1 MKTLAI
7 ESAAKTASV
16 ALFEDGVLRAELFQD
31 NGLTH
36 SKTVLP
42 MVDALLSGLGMTPQ
56 GLDRIAVSNGPGS
69 FTGLRIGVAAA
80 KGLALALGIPCAGV
94 STLEAAAYNAQ
105 DGFVC
110 VVMDARAG
118 QVYNACFTMK
128 DGVLSRVTEDRALPI
143 SELRELLFSQEKVT
157 VLGDGAH
164 LCQKEFSDHKGLIL
178 PPLSVRVPRAFGV
191 GMAAERASA
200 VDPSELKVEYLRVPQ
215 AERERLARMKQKEE
229 VQ

>member
-16 ALFEDGVLRAELFQD
+16 ALVEDGVLRAELFQD
-31 NGLTH
+31 NGMTH

-42 MVDALLSGLGMTPQ
+42 MVDSLMQGLGMTL
-56 GLDRIAVSNGPGS
+56 GEIDRIAVSHGPGS

-80 KGLALALGIPCAGV
+80 KGLALALEIPCVGV

-118 QVYNACFTMK
+118 QVYNACFKIEHGALT
-128 DGVLSRVTEDRALPI
+128 RVTEDRALPLA
-143 SELRELLFSQEKVT
+143 ELEEVLFSQERVT
-157 VLGDGAH
+157 LLGDGAH
-164 LCQKEFSDHKGLIL
+164 LCFDAFKDHNGLIL
-178 PPLSVRVPRAFGV
+178 PPLSMRVPRAFGV
-191 GMAAERASA
+191 GMAGEKYPA
-200 VDPSELKVEYLRVPQ
+200 VDPAELKVEYLRVPQ
-215 AERERLARMKQKEE
+215 AERERLARMKQKED
-229 VQ
+229 

>member
-16 ALFEDGVLRAELFQD
+16 ALFEDGVLRAELYQD

-42 MVDALLSGLGMTPQ
+42 MVDALLSGLGTTARE
-56 GLDRIAVSNGPGS
+56 LDRIAVSNGPGS

-80 KGLALALGIPCAGV
+80 KGLALALGIPCVGV

-118 QVYNACFTMK
+118 QVYNAMFTMEN
-128 DGVLSRVTEDRALPI
+128 GTLSRVTEDRAVPL
-143 SELRELLFSQEKVT
+143 SELRAELYAHERVLL
-157 VLGDGAH
+157 LGDGAH
-164 LCQKEFSDHKGLIL
+164 LCVKEFHDHSGLIL
-178 PPLSVRVPRAFGV
+178 PPQSARVPRAFGV
-191 GMAAERASA
+191 GMAAEHSPA
-200 VDPSELKVEYLRVPQ
+200 VDPSELGVEYLRVPQ
-215 AERERLARMKQKEE
+215 AERERLARLNQKED
-229 VQ
+229 